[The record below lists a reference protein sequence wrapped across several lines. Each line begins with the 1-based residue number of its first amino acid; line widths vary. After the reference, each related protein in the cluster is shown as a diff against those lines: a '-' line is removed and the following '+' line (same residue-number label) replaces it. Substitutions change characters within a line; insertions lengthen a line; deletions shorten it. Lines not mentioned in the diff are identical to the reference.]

1 MAFWENLKTHLKTL
15 SLLNTKA
22 LNSKDVADVVDPLPP
37 ALLLWHVEHSSNE
50 VLLLL
55 WRFGQIK
62 QVFIYKLIT
71 NEGKMLEIQN

>member
-1 MAFWENLKTHLKTL
+1 MAFWENLKTHLKSL

-37 ALLLWHVEHSSNE
+37 ALLFWHVEHSSKE

-55 WRFGQIK
+55 
-62 QVFIYKLIT
+62 
-71 NEGKMLEIQN
+71 

>member
-1 MAFWENLKTHLKTL
+1 MAFWENLKTHLKSL

-37 ALLLWHVEHSSNE
+37 ALLLWHVEHSSKE

-55 WRFGQIK
+55 WRLSQNK
-62 QVFIYKLIT
+62 QLVT
-71 NEGKMLEIQN
+71 NESIEGKMVEIQN